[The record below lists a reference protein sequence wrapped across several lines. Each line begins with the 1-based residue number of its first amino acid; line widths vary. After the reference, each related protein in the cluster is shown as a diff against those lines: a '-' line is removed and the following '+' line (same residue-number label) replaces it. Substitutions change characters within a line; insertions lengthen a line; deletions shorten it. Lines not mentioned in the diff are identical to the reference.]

1 MKRTARMLL
10 NSNSILC
17 PGFVSFCFFL
27 PSCYFIHESGVEGF
41 NVSFNQRT
49 QIGSWS
55 NIAGQSLLMS
65 SKKKNFLTKRGIP
78 HGNWGT
84 SLELVNRSQEETA
97 NAMDSAVK
105 NNDSRDQDW
114 NKLTKQVSAF
124 VEMSLP
130 YFKESNAGRWLLV
143 GMIGMLFLNSGVSVL
158 FSYLGRDFWT
168 ALSSKD
174 PEKFT
179 EMLIKYVAALA
190 VGAPV
195 SAYYRFQ
202 REKLAIEWREW
213 MTDRT
218 FQLYTSNR
226 VYYAL
231 ERGRDIDNP
240 DQRIAEDVRS
250 FTTFSLEL
258 IITILTSIIDLFSF
272 SAILFSIQPQLF
284 WVIIIYAAFGTLSSA
299 FLGRKLVTLNFDRLF
314 READFR
320 YSLVRMRENAE
331 SIAFYSGEDIEGK
344 EVSKR
349 LNKAI
354 ETRRDINVAQR
365 NLDFFTTAYR
375 YLIQVLPISVVAPQ
389 YFAAKIERK

>member
-1 MKRTARMLL
+1 MLL
-10 NSNSILC
+10 KLNSILC

-27 PSCYFIHESGVEGF
+27 SGCYFIHETGVEGF
-41 NVSFNQRT
+41 KVSFNQRT
-49 QIGSWS
+49 QTGSWS
-55 NIAGQSLLMS
+55 KIAGQSLLMS
-65 SKKKNFLTKRGIP
+65 SKKKTFLAKRGIP
-78 HGNWGT
+78 HGTWGT
-84 SLELVNRSQEETA
+84 SLELVNKRQEETA
-97 NAMDSAVK
+97 NATDSGLK

-124 VEMSLP
+124 VEMSVP

-174 PEKFT
+174 PERFT

-284 WVIIIYAAFGTLSSA
+284 WVIIIYSAFGTLSSA

-320 YSLVRMRENAE
+320 
-331 SIAFYSGEDIEGK
+331 
-344 EVSKR
+344 
-349 LNKAI
+349 
-354 ETRRDINVAQR
+354 
-365 NLDFFTTAYR
+365 
-375 YLIQVLPISVVAPQ
+375 
-389 YFAAKIERK
+389 